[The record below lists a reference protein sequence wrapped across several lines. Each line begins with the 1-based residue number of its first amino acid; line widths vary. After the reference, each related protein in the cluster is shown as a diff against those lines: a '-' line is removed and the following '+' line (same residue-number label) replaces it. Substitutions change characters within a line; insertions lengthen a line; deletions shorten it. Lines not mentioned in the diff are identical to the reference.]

1 MNQLRLG
8 GSAGLLHRLR
18 SARVDVA
25 DLLDVAERLLP
36 TVSVPGL
43 RVDLVRRSGTG
54 SELVLEEDERR
65 LQIGLDDLAD
75 DMTHAGVAP
84 TPTAIA
90 AALAAWIVGRP
101 VTDRQAARAGIAVLD
116 WSDHRHRAIGWR
128 VVVRRGEIALPW
140 LPSVSADVPFVQD
153 VAAERAGSVPVTL
166 RVEGP
171 VALWSHAT
179 VPVLA
184 TSVLV
189 APERMLGRLA
199 AAGLG
204 TADMHV
210 VVTPHRPV
218 ACAGPGIAARLAGE
232 TPEAS
237 VTLPW
242 PAVDG
247 LPWL

>member
-1 MNQLRLG
+1 MTQLRLG

-18 SARVDVA
+18 APRVDVA
-25 DLLDVAERLLP
+25 DLRDVAERLLP

-43 RVDLVRRSGTG
+43 RLDLVRRSGAG
-54 SELVLEEDERR
+54 SELVVREDERTLR
-65 LQIGLDDLAD
+65 TGLDDLAD
-75 DMTHAGVAP
+75 DMTHAGVAA

-90 AALAAWIVGRP
+90 AALAAWVVRRP
-101 VTDRQAARAGIAVLD
+101 VTDGQAARAGVAVLD
-116 WSDHRHRAIGWR
+116 WSDSRQRAVGWR
-128 VVVRRGEIALPW
+128 VVVPRGELALSW
-140 LPSVSADVPFVQD
+140 DPSAAADVARTRT
-153 VAAERAGSVPVTL
+153 AAAHRAGDVPVEL

-171 VALWSHAT
+171 VALWSHPA

-184 TSVLV
+184 TTVLA

-199 AAGLG
+199 AAGLAG
-204 TADMHV
+204 RDMHV

-242 PAVDG
+242 SAPAD